1 MEMLEIN
8 KVCKI
13 ATGDN
18 KDVLQVFHP
27 IGQGGTCD
35 IFYATF
41 NDQKCAIK
49 VLKGKQKYGS
59 KKKYKSTKANLY
71 SESRTLENLSHPF
84 IVSLLRPS
92 AKGKLLSDYG
102 ADSTHFFLLELLEG
116 GELITYAQTEPLRED
131 ELRLY
136 GLQVVEGLL
145 YLHAKGWAHRDV
157 KPDNIVLSK
166 DLAAAKLID
175 FGFCTPLES
184 DHELL
189 AKGTAEYLSPELNAM
204 VPSDLAK
211 ADVFALGVTFFG
223 LLTGHFPCLR
233 VCTQYDPFYR
243 LLCERK
249 YEEFWK
255 KMCRKVTLSEEC
267 KVLLQDMLSPSPS
280 RRPSMQKLKEYPWF
294 GKKGKSKEEII
305 KGMNKRKMMLEG
317 LKCIVCGN

>member
-1 MEMLEIN
+1 MELLETN
-8 KVCKI
+8 KVCTI

-35 IFYATF
+35 IFCATF
-41 NDQKCAIK
+41 NNQKCAIK

-59 KKKYKSTKANLY
+59 KKKYKSTKVNLY
-71 SESRTLENLSHPF
+71 SESRTLEKLSHPF

-92 AKGKLLSDYG
+92 AKGKLPSDSG
-102 ADSTHFFLLELLEG
+102 ANSTHFFLLELLEG
-116 GELITYAQTEPLRED
+116 GELLTYTQAGPLKED
-131 ELRLY
+131 ELRFY
-136 GLQVVEGLL
+136 GLQVIEGLD

-157 KPDNIVLSK
+157 KPDNIVLSE
-166 DLAAAKLID
+166 DLTTAKLID

-189 AKGTAEYLSPELNAM
+189 TKKPKGTAEYLSPELNSL

-233 VCTQYDPFYR
+233 VCAQYDPFYR

-249 YEEFWK
+249 YAEFWK
-255 KMCRKVTLSEEC
+255 KMCRKAALTDEC
-267 KVLLQDMLSPSPS
+267 KVLLQDMLCPSPA
-280 RRPSMQKLKEYPWF
+280 RRPSLQKLKKYPWF
-294 GKKGKSKEEII
+294 EKKGESKEEII
-305 KGMNKRKMMLEG
+305 KGMSKRKMMIKG
-317 LKCIVCGN
+317 LK